1 MSRFDPQEKSYWLA
15 KLCEANY
22 ERLNRLIPGL
32 GSAASLSA
40 VADADADGKPTLHL
54 RLLEHSPYTVT
65 LELSHRFNHEP
76 PALREPAVKIRVY
89 LDARAAEVLSDRERP
104 NSDVLMQRVRK
115 PRELMD
121 HKWTLNYFLSQWL
134 EHCLAC
140 NYRFGL
146 SCAGRESCEEAA

>member
-1 MSRFDPQEKSYWLA
+1 MSRFEPQEKSYWLA

-32 GSAASLSA
+32 GGAASSSA
-40 VADADADGKPTLHL
+40 VAAADGKPALHL
-54 RLLEHSPYTVT
+54 RMLEHSPYTVT
-65 LELSHRFNHEP
+65 LELSHRFNHGP
-76 PALREPAVKIRVY
+76 LALQEPAVKIRVY

-104 NSDVLMQRVRK
+104 SAGAAMRQARK

-121 HKWTLNYFLSQWL
+121 QKWTLNYFLSQWL

-140 NYRFGL
+140 NYRFVL
-146 SCAGRESCEEAA
+146 SCAGRESREEAA